1 MRSPERLSAHDI
13 CWEPVG
19 DHGPDYRDL
28 DLTDV
33 VITALEEAQSYR
45 FLAQHALH
53 LLHVQNV
60 QLKQL
65 RAQNNRSRRTTLE
78 RTLQR

>member
-1 MRSPERLSAHDI
+1 MRSPERLSADHI

-19 DHGPDYRDL
+19 DHGPDYQDL

-33 VITALEEAQSYR
+33 VITAFEEAQSYR
-45 FLAQHALH
+45 FLAQHAIH
-53 LLHVQNV
+53 LLHVQDV

-65 RAQNNRSRRTTLE
+65 RAQNNRSRRTKVE
-78 RTLQR
+78 RRRQR